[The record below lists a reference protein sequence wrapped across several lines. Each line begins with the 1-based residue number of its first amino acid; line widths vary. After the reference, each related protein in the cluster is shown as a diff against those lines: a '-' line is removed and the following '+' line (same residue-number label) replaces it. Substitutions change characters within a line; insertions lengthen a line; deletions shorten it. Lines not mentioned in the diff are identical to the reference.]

1 MRVAYSFSLCIC
13 PGLGRFWQRA
23 HCCLLICARE
33 RQSLMAKTQ
42 HWGLKSEA
50 LCWPGSG
57 TNLGQVIFSLH
68 DSMLAKKEKKKRSLL
83 SVLNMFSDPLCST
96 KVLFLWKHFSKQQ
109 RQWGGFLYIWKLIQ
123 IFLRCSKPFC
133 NMCYLGQNF
142 RFCQGKIFFW
152 LWKMQVTGEEWRT
165 EN

>member
-1 MRVAYSFSLCIC
+1 MLPILFPYVFALGWEDFDSEHIAVFSYVPGKGRVSWLKHSTEDWSQRPCAGLALAQIWGKWFSLSMT
-13 PGLGRFWQRA
+13 Q
-23 HCCLLICARE
+23 CLQKR
-33 RQSLMAKTQ
+33 K
-42 HWGLKSEA
+42 
-50 LCWPGSG
+50 
-57 TNLGQVIFSLH
+57 
-68 DSMLAKKEKKKRSLL
+68 KKKRSLL